1 MKLRDLAHSRAGDKG
16 DTSNISVIAYREA
29 DYPLLEQHV
38 TAERVKDL
46 FSGVVSGDVVRYEL
60 PSIGALNFVM
70 YRALGGGVTRTLA
83 LDIHGK
89 CLASAVLDLELP
101 IDDTAFDKPRG

>member
-16 DTSNISVIAYREA
+16 DISNISVIAYREA

-38 TAERVKDL
+38 TVERVKDL
-46 FSGVVSGDVVRYEL
+46 FSGVVGGDVVRYEM
-60 PSIGALNFVM
+60 PNVGALNFVM

-89 CLASAVLDLELP
+89 CLASAILDLELP
-101 IDDTAFDKPRG
+101 IDDTGFDKRRG